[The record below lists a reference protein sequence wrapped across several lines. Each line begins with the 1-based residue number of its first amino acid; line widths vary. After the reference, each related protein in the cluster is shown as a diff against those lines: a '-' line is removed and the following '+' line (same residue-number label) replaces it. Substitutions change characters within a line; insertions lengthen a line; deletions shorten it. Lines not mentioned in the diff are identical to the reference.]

1 LNVSV
6 IIKKSTMKLKRNIAI
21 SESGFLF
28 DPTGGES
35 YSLNEQGLEIL
46 NLLKDKKSNEE
57 IAAFMTDNY
66 DIESDDFEKYYFDFL
81 GMLKQYQ
88 LLEDDDQ
95 N

>member
-1 LNVSV
+1 
-6 IIKKSTMKLKRNIAI
+6 MKLKRNIAI